1 MNFYSAREL
10 RSTPKALWED
20 LTASGEVVITNNGKP
35 AALMV
40 NLSGEDFETTISAV
54 RYAKGLMAFN
64 ALRAQAAKQG
74 YFTEEEIEAEIAAVR
89 RERQQKEER

>member
-1 MNFYSAREL
+1 
-10 RSTPKALWED
+10 
-20 LTASGEVVITNNGKP
+20 
-35 AALMV
+35 
-40 NLSGEDFETTISAV
+40 
-54 RYAKGLMAFN
+54 MAFN